1 MEKQTISMPMVAL
14 RGMAV
19 HPEMVI
25 HFDVSRARSVE
36 SIQKAMQ
43 GNEQNI
49 FLVAQREIN
58 VESPDR
64 EDLFDVG
71 TIATIKQVAKM
82 SKNMLRIV
90 VTGQQRAKLVQMEE
104 IDGYLQAE
112 VQVMEDYND
121 YEPESLKECP
131 EAKALL
137 EIFLE
142 YTVKS
147 GKIPKDVVT
156 EIADLKELKSLV
168 NRIITG
174 VPFDYKNL
182 QDLLEENLNS

>member
-1 MEKQTISMPMVAL
+1 M
-14 RGMAV
+14 
-19 HPEMVI
+19 
-25 HFDVSRARSVE
+25 
-36 SIQKAMQ
+36 
-43 GNEQNI
+43 
-49 FLVAQREIN
+49 
-58 VESPDR
+58 
-64 EDLFDVG
+64 
-71 TIATIKQVAKM
+71 
-82 SKNMLRIV
+82 
-90 VTGQQRAKLVQMEE
+90 
-104 IDGYLQAE
+104 
-112 VQVMEDYND
+112 
-121 YEPESLKECP
+121 KECP

-182 QDLLEENLNS
+182 SR